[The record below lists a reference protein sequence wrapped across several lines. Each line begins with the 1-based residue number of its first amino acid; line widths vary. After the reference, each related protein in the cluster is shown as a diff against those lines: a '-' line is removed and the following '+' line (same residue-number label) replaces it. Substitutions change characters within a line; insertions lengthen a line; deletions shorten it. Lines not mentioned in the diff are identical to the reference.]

1 MVFGLKGVFNK
12 TQSDDYVELDLNQ
25 TKARKEKIKIRQFT
39 LKKYDDINDILASL
53 REGYTIAFIDIKQLK
68 SKDIIELKRAL
79 TKIKKTVDAM
89 EGSIAGFGDNA
100 IIVSPEFAEI
110 YRGPSGQVNQA
121 NPQVPKDDMLM

>member
-1 MVFGLKGVFNK
+1 M
-12 TQSDDYVELDLNQ
+12 
-25 TKARKEKIKIRQFT
+25 
-39 LKKYDDINDILASL
+39 KKYDDINDILASL

-100 IIVSPEFAEI
+100 IIASPEFAEI
-110 YRGPSGQVNQA
+110 YRGPSGQAGAQN
-121 NPQVPKDDMLM
+121 VPKDDMLA